1 MTEFDLSEAMRNE
14 TRAAWHRYIDVLVPF
29 RPDLFR
35 YCEKLT
41 GNLWDAQDL
50 VQDTLLKGFGTL
62 GSVYHT
68 IDNPRAWLLRIATN
82 QWIDTVRR
90 RGVEANALAAEA
102 VGARNSPKGAAA
114 SSTSAELHD
123 AAETLMQRLA
133 PQEQAAVVLK
143 DAFDMSLDETAQV
156 IGTTV
161 GAVKAALH
169 RGRARLKNTADAPT
183 RPVPSPKLVEAF
195 VSRYNE
201 RDLPGLM
208 ALMLDSASV
217 DMLSHVSETGRD
229 AFERDRGWFW
239 HNFNVEP
246 HWPKEFLPDKI
257 EWRLVEYQGE
267 SIALV
272 LNTYQDTEFL
282 GSVMRL
288 QEHDGKIA
296 RIRVYA
302 CCPEVVQVIGEA
314 FALQTLPPLYRI
326 PDAFEPN
333 D

>member
-1 MTEFDLSEAMRNE
+1 MTDFDLSEAMRDDM
-14 TRAAWHRYIDVLVPF
+14 RAAWHRYIDVLVPF

-35 YCEKLT
+35 YCQKLT
-41 GNLWDAQDL
+41 GDLWDAQDL
-50 VQDTLLKGFGTL
+50 VQDTLIKGFGTL

-82 QWIDTVRR
+82 RWIDTVRR

-102 VGARNSPKGAAA
+102 VIAENNTGIPASP
-114 SSTSAELHD
+114 SRSVEMHD
-123 AAETLMQRLA
+123 AAETLMQRLS

-169 RGRARLKNTADAPT
+169 RGRERLKDTTNDSK
-183 RPVPSPKLVEAF
+183 RPLPSSELVDAF

-201 RDLPGLM
+201 QDLPGLM
-208 ALMLDSASV
+208 SLMLDSASV

-246 HWPKEFLPDKI
+246 HWPKEFLPEKI
-257 EWRLVEYQGE
+257 EWRCVEFQGE
-267 SIALV
+267 PIALV
-272 LNTYQDTEFL
+272 LNTFQGMVFL

-288 QEHDGKIA
+288 EELDGKVA
-296 RIRVYA
+296 KIRVYA
-302 CCPEVVQVIGEA
+302 CCPEVVQTIGEA
-314 FALQTLPPLYRI
+314 FEMQTLPPLYRI

>member
-1 MTEFDLSEAMRNE
+1 MTDFDLSEAMRDDM
-14 TRAAWHRYIDVLVPF
+14 RAAWHRYIDVLVPF
-29 RPDLFR
+29 RPELFR
-35 YCEKLT
+35 YCQKLT

-50 VQDTLLKGFGTL
+50 VQDTLVKGFGTL
-62 GSVYHT
+62 GSVYHA

-82 QWIDTVRR
+82 QWIDIVRR
-90 RGVEANALAAEA
+90 RGVEANALAAEVA
-102 VGARNSPKGAAA
+102 SRGNNPGDVSSP
-114 SSTSAELHD
+114 STSAEMHD
-123 AAETLMQRLA
+123 AAETLMQRLS

-169 RGRARLKNTADAPT
+169 RGRARLKDPENESK
-183 RPVPSPKLVEAF
+183 RPVPSPKLVDAF
-195 VSRYNE
+195 VTRYNDQ
-201 RDLPGLM
+201 DLPGLM
-208 ALMLDSASV
+208 SLMLDSASV
-217 DMLSHVSETGRD
+217 DMLSHVSETGRN

-246 HWPKEFLPDKI
+246 HWPKEFLPEKI
-257 EWRLVEYQGE
+257 EWRCVEFQGE

-272 LNTYQDTEFL
+272 LNTFQGMEFL

-288 QEHDGKIA
+288 EELDGKVSK
-296 RIRVYA
+296 IRVYA
-302 CCPEVVQVIGEA
+302 CCPEVVQAIGEVMEI
-314 FALQTLPPLYRI
+314 QTLPPLYRI

>member
-1 MTEFDLSEAMRNE
+1 MADFDLSESMRDE

-35 YCEKLT
+35 YCQSLT
-41 GNLWDAQDL
+41 GDLWDAQDL
-50 VQDTLLKGFGTL
+50 VQDTLVKGFGTL

-82 QWIDTVRR
+82 QWVDTVRR
-90 RGVEANALAAEA
+90 RGVEVRALAAQASNPGHEPGSA
-102 VGARNSPKGAAA
+102 PSP
-114 SSTSAELHD
+114 SVQAELHD
-123 AAETLMQRLA
+123 AAETLFQHLS
-133 PQEQAAVVLK
+133 PKEQAAVVLK

-169 RGRARLKNTADAPT
+169 RGRERLKNTAAASN
-183 RPVPSPKLVEAF
+183 RPAPSPALVEAF
-195 VSRYNE
+195 VARYNE

-208 ALMLDSASV
+208 ALMLDTASV
-217 DMLSHVSETGRD
+217 EMMSHVSETGRD

-246 HWPKEFLPDKI
+246 HWPKEFIPEKI
-257 EWRLVEYQGE
+257 EWRQVPYQGE
-267 SIALV
+267 SIVLV
-272 LNTYQDTEFL
+272 LNTFQGMEFL

-288 QEHDGKIA
+288 EESDGKIA

-302 CCPEVVQVIGEA
+302 CCPEVVQTIGAELE
-314 FALQTLPPLYRI
+314 LQTLPPIYRI
-326 PDAFEPN
+326 PDAFEPT

>member
-1 MTEFDLSEAMRNE
+1 MSDIDLSEAMRNE
-14 TRAAWHRYIDVLVPF
+14 TRAAWHRYIDVLAPF

-35 YCEKLT
+35 YCQKLT

-50 VQDTLLKGFGTL
+50 VQDTLVKGFGTL

-68 IDNPRAWLLRIATN
+68 IENPRAWIFRIATN

-90 RGVEANALAAEA
+90 RSIESSALAADA
-102 VGARNSPKGAAA
+102 VRAQNSSGRTA
-114 SSTSAELHD
+114 SPSASAELHD

-133 PQEQAAVVLK
+133 PQEQVAVVLK
-143 DAFDMSLDETAQV
+143 DVFEMSLDEIAHV
-156 IGTTV
+156 IGTSV

-169 RGRARLKNTADAPT
+169 RGRTRLRANTEIPK

-208 ALMLDSASV
+208 TLMLDTASV

-246 HWPKEFLPDKI
+246 HWPKEFLPEKT
-257 EWRLVEYQGE
+257 EWSIVEFDGE
-267 SIALV
+267 RIVLV
-272 LNTYQDTEFL
+272 LNTFSGMEFL
-282 GSVMRL
+282 ASVMRL
-288 QEHDGKIA
+288 EEQDNCIA

-302 CCPEVVQVIGEA
+302 CCPEVVQAIGEA
-314 FALQTLPPLYRI
+314 FELQTLPPMYRI
-326 PDAFEPN
+326 PDAFELN
-333 D
+333 E

>member
-1 MTEFDLSEAMRNE
+1 MTDFDLSEAMRDDM
-14 TRAAWHRYIDVLVPF
+14 RAAWHRYIDVLVPF

-35 YCEKLT
+35 YCQRLT
-41 GNLWDAQDL
+41 GDLWDAQDL
-50 VQDTLLKGFGTL
+50 VQDTLVKGFGTL
-62 GSVYHT
+62 GSVYHV

-90 RGVEANALAAEA
+90 RGLEAKALAAEVKVA
-102 VGARNSPKGAAA
+102 KNNTGDSASP
-114 SSTSAELHD
+114 SRSAEMHN
-123 AAETLMQRLA
+123 AAETLMQRLS

-143 DAFDMSLDETAQV
+143 DAFDLSLDETAQV

-169 RGRARLKNTADAPT
+169 RGRARLKDTATDSE
-183 RPVPSPKLVEAF
+183 RPLPSPELVEAF

-201 RDLPGLM
+201 QDLPGLM
-208 ALMLDSASV
+208 SLMLDSASV
-217 DMLSHVSETGRD
+217 DMLSHVSETGRE

-246 HWPKEFLPDKI
+246 HWPKEFLPEKI
-257 EWRLVEYQGE
+257 DWRCVEFQGE

-272 LNTYQDTEFL
+272 LNTFQGMEFL

-288 QEHDGKIA
+288 EELDGNVAK
-296 RIRVYA
+296 IRVYA
-302 CCPEVVQVIGEA
+302 CCPEVVQAIGAA
-314 FALQTLPPLYRI
+314 FDLQTLPPLYRI

-333 D
+333 E

>member
-1 MTEFDLSEAMRNE
+1 MTDIDLSEAMRNE
-14 TRAAWHRYIDVLVPF
+14 ARAAWHRYIDVLVPF

-35 YCEKLT
+35 YCQKLT

-50 VQDTLLKGFGTL
+50 VQDTLVKGFGTL

-90 RGVEANALAAEA
+90 RGVEANALATEA
-102 VGARNSPKGAAA
+102 VSAHAISGGVASP
-114 SSTSAELHD
+114 STSAELHD
-123 AAETLMQRLA
+123 AAETLMQRLS

-143 DAFDMSLDETAQV
+143 DAFEMSLDEIAQV

-169 RGRARLKNTADAPT
+169 RGRTRLRENASVST

-195 VSRYNE
+195 VTRYNE
-201 RDLPGLM
+201 RDLSGLM
-208 ALMLDSASV
+208 ALMLDTASV
-217 DMLSHVSETGRD
+217 DMLSHVSETGRE

-257 EWRLVEYQGE
+257 EWRRVEYQGE

-272 LNTYQDTEFL
+272 LNTYQGMEFL

-288 QEHDGKIA
+288 EELHGKIA

-302 CCPEVVQVIGEA
+302 CCPEVVQTIGEA
-314 FALQTLPPLYRI
+314 LELQTLPPLYRI